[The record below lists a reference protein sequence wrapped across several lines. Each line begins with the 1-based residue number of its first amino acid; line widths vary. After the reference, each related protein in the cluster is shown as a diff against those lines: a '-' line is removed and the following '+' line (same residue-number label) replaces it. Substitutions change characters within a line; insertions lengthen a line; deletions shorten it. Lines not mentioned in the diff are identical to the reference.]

1 MKTMR
6 REEGFTLIELMIVVA
21 IIAIIA
27 AIAIPSLLNARK
39 AGNEAS
45 AISSLR
51 TLTTVNEQYRT
62 RFQNYSDDLDGLTTA
77 GYIAGY
83 TFDYSKN
90 GSTWSCKADPVSEGN
105 DGDRHFFV
113 DQSGIIRFSAASE
126 ANATSSPI
134 DSGATSSGGRRRF
147 SGSRAGRL
155 TRFHGPVGRMA
166 QTRPISQSSR
176 GDPPGSPRF
185 FSSELA
191 CFSRYT

>member
-1 MKTMR
+1 
-6 REEGFTLIELMIVVA
+6 
-21 IIAIIA
+21 
-27 AIAIPSLLNARK
+27 LNARK

-62 RFQNYSDDLDGLTTA
+62 RFQNYSDDLDALTTA
-77 GYIAGY
+77 GYIDSVLGGGQKSGY
-83 TFDYSKN
+83 SFDYTKT

-134 DSGATSSGGRRRF
+134 DSGASSSGGRRR
-147 SGSRAGRL
+147 
-155 TRFHGPVGRMA
+155 
-166 QTRPISQSSR
+166 
-176 GDPPGSPRF
+176 
-185 FSSELA
+185 
-191 CFSRYT
+191 

>member
-62 RFQNYSDDLDGLTTA
+62 RFQNYSDDLDGLNTA
-77 GYIAGY
+77 GYIDSVLGGGEKSGY
-83 TFDYSKN
+83 AFNYTKT
-90 GSTWSCKADPVSEGN
+90 GSTWSCAADPVSEGN

-113 DQSGIIRFSAASE
+113 DQSGIIRFNATAT
-126 ANATSSPI
+126 ANSTSSPI
-134 DSGATSSGGRRRF
+134 DSGASSGGGRRR
-147 SGSRAGRL
+147 
-155 TRFHGPVGRMA
+155 
-166 QTRPISQSSR
+166 
-176 GDPPGSPRF
+176 
-185 FSSELA
+185 
-191 CFSRYT
+191 